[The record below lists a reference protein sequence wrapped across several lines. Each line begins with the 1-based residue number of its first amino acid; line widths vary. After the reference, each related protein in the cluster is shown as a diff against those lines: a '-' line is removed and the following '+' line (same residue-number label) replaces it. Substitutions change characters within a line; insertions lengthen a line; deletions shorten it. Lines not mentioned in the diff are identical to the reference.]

1 MSGSLSTV
9 SAFVSAVRAGAK
21 IASTSLLA
29 PSSSSSKRGPQ
40 GDVLWRRGSQPCKT
54 TAALSEILFPVRVPE
69 NGTSTGGVR
78 SSILQFTESTDK
90 LLGGLGLSVPD
101 DKTFAGVLSLRDL
114 GVLFSNSFVASA
126 DVHLHQRHNGIH
138 VFEKPHLRQTNKGRF
153 GQRQRVGRES
163 EGDIVAEWST
173 YHDDLTCRSS
183 GWPVRGLRGM
193 GGQVVHED

>member
-114 GVLFSNSFVASA
+114 
-126 DVHLHQRHNGIH
+126 HNGIH

-163 EGDIVAEWST
+163 EG
-173 YHDDLTCRSS
+173 

-193 GGQVVHED
+193 GGQVVHEDQMLVRLIRITTMTRC

>member
-9 SAFVSAVRAGAK
+9 SAFVSAVRAGTK

-29 PSSSSSKRGPQ
+29 PSSSSSKRGAQ
-40 GDVLWRRGSQPCKT
+40 GDGSWRRGSQLCET
-54 TAALSEILFPVRVPE
+54 TAALSEILSPVCME

-78 SSILQFTESTDK
+78 SSILQLIESTDK

-101 DKTFAGVLSLRDL
+101 DKIFAGVLSRRDL
-114 GVLFSNSFVASA
+114 GVLSSNSFVASA

-163 EGDIVAEWST
+163 EGGKYLCESRVIGVFRHAR
-173 YHDDLTCRSS
+173 YR
-183 GWPVRGLRGM
+183 
-193 GGQVVHED
+193 